1 MTYQRFVQV
10 GRIAYVAIG
19 PDNGKLVVIV
29 DVIDQNRALV
39 DGPTTG
45 VKRQSMNLKYLHLTK
60 FHVKIP
66 HGAREKTVRNAWIK
80 AEIDKKW
87 GESTWAKKIAAKKL
101 RSSMGDFDRFKL
113 MKAKQARN
121 SIIRLEMGKLR
132 KEAKKVKKEKTT
144 TGKAKKP
151 AAKKPAAK

>member
-1 MTYQRFVQV
+1 MGLIKKKINKINFIFDLFSIINFQ
-10 GRIAYVAIG
+10 
-19 PDNGKLVVIV
+19 
-29 DVIDQNRALV
+29 ALV

-87 GESTWAKKIAAKKL
+87 GESTWTKKIAAKKL
-101 RSSMGDFDRFKL
+101 VRE
-113 MKAKQARN
+113 
-121 SIIRLEMGKLR
+121 IRLEHFLIHTFTQSNFKMMFN
-132 KEAKKVKKEKTT
+132 
-144 TGKAKKP
+144 
-151 AAKKPAAK
+151 

>member
-1 MTYQRFVQV
+1 MLSIKIEYVQM
-10 GRIAYVAIG
+10 GLIKKKINKINFIF
-19 PDNGKLVVIV
+19 DLFSIINF
-29 DVIDQNRALV
+29 QALV

-87 GESTWAKKIAAKKL
+87 GESTWTKKIAAKKL
-101 RSSMGDFDRFKL
+101 VRE
-113 MKAKQARN
+113 
-121 SIIRLEMGKLR
+121 IRLEHFLIHTFTQSNFKMMFN
-132 KEAKKVKKEKTT
+132 
-144 TGKAKKP
+144 
-151 AAKKPAAK
+151 